1 MAPRPRPKVV
11 ALEAPGAGKRAL
23 KQAQQNAREV
33 DALLQTAVGALQG
46 IRLVLQRM
54 RALAM
59 LAADVGHGDAARTGL
74 QTQLSQLVLEVERTA
89 TGAAYNA
96 QKLLDGSLASGM
108 TVQVGADARQAIAF
122 ALPSLTPA
130 ALALTDASGGDALS
144 IGARAE
150 AQRAV
155 SVIEAAIEIVSA
167 RQAELGDV
175 IARLDVIMV
184 NLHVGAENYAAIMSR
199 ITDRDMAAVVTNVLK
214 AQIVR
219 SPAAALQA
227 QAQPP
232 YAQGVLVQFPVPP
245 SP

>member
-11 ALEAPGAGKRAL
+11 ALEAPGTGMRAL

-33 DALLQTAVGALQG
+33 DALLQTAVGALHDL
-46 IRLVLQRM
+46 RLVLQRM

-59 LAADVGHGDAARTGL
+59 LAADVSHGDAARTGL
-74 QTQLSQLVLEVERTA
+74 QAQLSQLVREVERTA
-89 TGAAYNA
+89 TSAAFNA
-96 QKLLDGSLASGM
+96 QKLLDGSLAGGM
-108 TVQVGADARQAIAF
+108 TFQLGADALAF
-122 ALPSLTPA
+122 ALPSTTPA
-130 ALALTDASGGDALS
+130 ALALTDASGGRALS
-144 IGARAE
+144 VGARAE

-167 RQAELGDV
+167 RQAELVAV
-175 IARLDVIMV
+175 IGRLDVIMV

-199 ITDRDMAAVVTNVLK
+199 ITDRDMAAAVTNVLK

-219 SPAAALQA
+219 TPAAALQA

-232 YAQGVLVQFPVPP
+232 HAQGVLVQFRVPP